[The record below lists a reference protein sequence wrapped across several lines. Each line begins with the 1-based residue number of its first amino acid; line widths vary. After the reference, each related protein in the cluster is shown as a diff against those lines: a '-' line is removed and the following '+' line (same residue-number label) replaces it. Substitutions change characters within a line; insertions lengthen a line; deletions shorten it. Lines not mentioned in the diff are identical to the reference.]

1 MINMINTYEKS
12 HRGTIKHFEDGSEEI
27 RSFMFEPKDVGKF
40 IVIKW
45 KYEEHMFCGGIFG
58 TRLKIGNHILNPLSK
73 DELYGV
79 YEIGWCSEWC
89 KNENNMSYKVK
100 LTPVSDFAAWCPNRS
115 WYSSD
120 MASHINHIYNL
131 FEENPLFDKLEDAIE
146 FSMKKN
152 DELYPDTRS
161 EFKKFIDKIFNK

>member
-1 MINMINTYEKS
+1 MTFTYENL
-12 HRGTIKHFEDGSEEI
+12 HLGTVKHYEDGSQEI
-27 RSFMFEPKDVGKF
+27 RSFEFEPEDVGKF

-45 KYEEHMFCGGIFG
+45 RYEEHMFSGGYLFG
-58 TRLKIGNHILNPLSK
+58 QRLQVGNHILKNNK

-89 KNENNMSYKVK
+89 KNENNMNYKVK
-100 LTPVSDFAAWCPNRS
+100 LTPVGSYAAFCPDRS

-120 MASHINHIYNL
+120 MASHINHTYNL

-146 FSMKKN
+146 FSIKKN

-161 EFKKFIDKIFNK
+161 EFRKFVDKIFKNN